1 MKKWLVVVLVCFGVA
16 TSSTAWA
23 QSTAPAPV
31 TLIAGYSP
39 EVFPVVHERQ
49 AAAVYVDAKD
59 AEVVRVAAEALI
71 KDVTSITGATPALR
85 SATEPLATYAVVVGT
100 LGHSKLIDQL
110 ANSGASQLT
119 SLRGQWEAFSI
130 SVVDQPFGKPG
141 KALVVAGSDRRGT
154 AFGVFE
160 LARRL
165 GVSPWS
171 WWADVTPLPQPNLY
185 LSAGSFLADTPS
197 VKYRGLFLNDEDWGL
212 QPWAAQN
219 LDPDIQDIG
228 PNTYARIFELLL
240 RLKANLIW
248 PAMHPSTKAFFHY
261 PANPKTA
268 DRYAILVGTSHAE
281 PMLRNNVDEWNEQT
295 MGPFDYFRNKAAVY
309 TYWEQR
315 AKQAGTLEAMY
326 SLGMRG
332 VHDSGMQGAKTPKE
346 AAQML
351 GSVLADQR
359 QILRRHVAPDPT
371 RVPQVFTAYKEV
383 LDVYDAGLKL
393 PDDVILAWPD
403 DNYGYISRLSNAEE
417 QIRGG
422 GTGVYYHA
430 SYWGRPHD
438 YLWLSSTHPALI
450 REEMMK
456 AHALK
461 TDKLWVMNVGDIKP
475 LEYNIQL
482 FLDMAYHAPPFQ
494 QSQYVPVHLEQW
506 AQQIFGPEHAA
517 AIRAI
522 LWEYYD
528 LAFERRPE
536 FMGWSQTE
544 PTTQT
549 RRTDYNHF
557 DYGDEAQRRLDRY
570 AALEQQVQQLRAR
583 IPAQRAAAFYQL
595 VYYPVVGAAR
605 INQKFLYQ
613 DKSYWYAQQNRAS
626 AADYAQL
633 ARQAYARIEQET
645 DYYNQQLAG
654 GKWRG
659 MMSMKPR
666 DLPVYQAPA
675 AAPRPVDTTQVW
687 GIAPEGRGVANST
700 QLKPFT
706 SKQAALPTFYPWGPQ
721 TYFVDLFLSG
731 RQAVAW
737 QAKTSVKWLVVSAKK
752 GYLTSATGQKQ
763 FRLQVRIDW
772 SKVPKRSTPRGTI
785 TLKGVGQT
793 WQVAVRAAPA
803 QNAELQAYEG
813 FVESNG
819 YVSLFAGNYS
829 RKTDKPAS
837 SWVPVAELGSTGKVV
852 QAQPFQAIPSTDTGN
867 IQVAAPVVEYDFY
880 SLTAAVPEVTVFTLP
895 THETTRLTSLR
906 YGIALDNNPVEIVD
920 FKTVGRSEEWKQNVL
935 RNYAQRK
942 VKQPLMQPGRHTLK
956 LYLIDPGVTLDRII
970 IDLGGLRP
978 AYGVIPE
985 TRKEQSAA
993 APALLGK

>member
-1 MKKWLVVVLVCFGVA
+1 MLLLQAQYPSLAQQPAEKALTLVA
-16 TSSTAWA
+16 N
-23 QSTAPAPV
+23 
-31 TLIAGYSP
+31 SP
-39 EVFPVVHERQ
+39 EAFPLVHNRQ
-49 AAAVYVDAKD
+49 AAAVYVDAQD
-59 AEVVRVAAEALI
+59 AEVVRVAAEALV
-71 KDVTSITGATPALR
+71 KDIHSITGTTPALR
-85 SATEPLATYAVVVGT
+85 GATEPLASYSVVVGT
-100 LGHSKLIDQL
+100 LGHSKRIDQL
-110 ANSGASQLT
+110 AAGGASQLAN
-119 SLRGQWEAFSI
+119 LKGQWETFSI
-130 SVVDQPFGKPG
+130 SVVDKPFGKAG

-160 LARRL
+160 LSRRL

-185 LSAGSFLADTPS
+185 LSAGNYVAQTPS

-219 LDPDIQDIG
+219 LDQEVKDIG

-261 PANPKTA
+261 PGNPKMA

-281 PMLRNNVDEWNEQT
+281 PMLRNNVDEWQEPT
-295 MGPFDYFRNKAAVY
+295 MGPFDYFRNQPAVY
-309 TYWEQR
+309 SYWDQR
-315 AKQAGTLEAMY
+315 AKQAGKLEAMY

-332 VHDSGMQGAKTPKE
+332 VHDSGMEGAKTPQE

-351 GSVLADQR
+351 GRVLTDQR
-359 QILRRHVAPDPT
+359 DILRRHVAPDVT

-403 DNYGYISRLSNAEE
+403 DNYGYISRLSTAEE
-417 QIRGG
+417 QRRPG

-438 YLWLSSTHPALI
+438 YLWLGSTHPALI

-456 AHALK
+456 AYALK

-494 QSQYVPVHLEQW
+494 QSQYVPQHLEQW
-506 AQQIFGPEHAA
+506 TAQIFGKEHAA
-517 AIRAI
+517 AIRDI
-522 LWEYYD
+522 LWKYYD

-544 PTTQT
+544 PTTET

-557 DYGDEAQRRLDRY
+557 YYGDEAQRRLDRY
-570 AALEQQVQQLRAR
+570 AALEQQVQQLRPLISPAR
-583 IPAQRAAAFYQL
+583 ADAFFEL
-595 VYYPVVGAAR
+595 VYYPVVGASLM
-605 INQKFLYQ
+605 NQKFLYQ

-626 AADYAQL
+626 ATDYADL
-633 ARQAYARIEQET
+633 ARQAYVRIEQET
-645 DYYNQQLAG
+645 EYYNQQLAG

-675 AAPRPVDTTQVW
+675 ATPMRVDTTQVW
-687 GIAPEGRGVANST
+687 GLAPEGLGVPDST
-700 QLKPFT
+700 QLNPF
-706 SKQAALPTFYPWGPQ
+706 KIKRAVALPTFYPWGPQ
-721 TYFVDLFLSG
+721 TYFVDVFLSG

-737 QAKTSVKWLVVSAKK
+737 QAKTSAKWLVISAKK
-752 GYLTSATGQKQ
+752 GRLTSAMGQKEQ
-763 FRLQVRIDW
+763 RLQVGIDW
-772 SKVPKRSTPRGTI
+772 SKAPKRGGLVGKI
-785 TLKGVGQT
+785 TFKGAGKT
-793 WQVAVRAAPA
+793 LQVTVHAAPA
-803 QNAELQAYEG
+803 MSAELQAYEG

-819 YVSLFAGNYS
+819 YVSMFAGNYS

-837 SWVPVAELGSTGKVV
+837 SWAPVADLGSTGKAV
-852 QAQPFQAIPSTDTGN
+852 QAQPLQAVPLTDTAN
-867 IQVAAPVVEYDFY
+867 VQQSAPVVEYDFY
-880 SLTAAVPEVTVFTLP
+880 MLTAAAPEVTVFTLP
-895 THETTRLTSLR
+895 THEITRLTRLR
-906 YGIALDNNPVEIVD
+906 YGIALDNGPIKIVD

-935 RNYAQRK
+935 RNNAQRK
-942 VKQPLMQPGRHTLK
+942 VKEPLITPGRHTLK
-956 LYLIDPGVTLDRII
+956 LYLIDPGVTLDRITI
-970 IDLGGLRP
+970 NLGGLQQ
-978 AYGVIPE
+978 AYGTIPE
-985 TRKEQSAA
+985 TKKQ
-993 APALLGK
+993 